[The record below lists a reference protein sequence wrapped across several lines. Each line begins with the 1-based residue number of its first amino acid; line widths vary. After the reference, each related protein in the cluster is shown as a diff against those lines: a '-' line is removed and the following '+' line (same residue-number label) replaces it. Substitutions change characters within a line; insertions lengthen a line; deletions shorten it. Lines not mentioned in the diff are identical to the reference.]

1 MSIARVA
8 AGNAL
13 YWLVALAVA
22 HYSLRRRRSH
32 ALPRDGED
40 SMGDD
45 EVDNDALTKLAIWI
59 FSDGAALCSI
69 RTPVEPDEPSEEEML
84 DFVSRLHQHAS
95 GERDPTDRNALQKE
109 LCPFDGLYF
118 FAEFPTNESCE
129 TDRVREH
136 FHLLGERLGP
146 RLFALAKSITNA
158 TRAEQ
163 PPSPLEKAL
172 RMLTERLG
180 GGSSAHTTQARR
192 ALWTEVVLCTMQ
204 LFLPVLLITS
214 ENDTHGAG
222 NAGFDLVSRHVARD
236 VLAPILHQLDEIYE
250 WVNGPSTSVTAEGQR
265 QQPRSGGVLDWSHHS
280 RRRSSL
286 LQWRQRLEAVGRT
299 VEGTIWQGVLL
310 DKSPAGIEEFTARG
324 LLCGVPFPAGEV
336 CGARQPR

>member
-1 MSIARVA
+1 MCHDGHSRLPTNNIMMSIARVA

-69 RTPVEPDEPSEEEML
+69 CTPVEPDEPSEEEML

-146 RLFALAKSITNA
+146 RLFALAMKEHHQRHQGREAATKSAGEGLTHADRA
-158 TRAEQ
+158 TRRWQ
-163 PPSPLEKAL
+163 
-172 RMLTERLG
+172 
-180 GGSSAHTTQARR
+180 QR
-192 ALWTEVVLCTMQ
+192 A
-204 LFLPVLLITS
+204 
-214 ENDTHGAG
+214 
-222 NAGFDLVSRHVARD
+222 
-236 VLAPILHQLDEIYE
+236 
-250 WVNGPSTSVTAEGQR
+250 
-265 QQPRSGGVLDWSHHS
+265 HHS
-280 RRRSSL
+280 GEAGTVDGGRWCSAQCNSS
-286 LQWRQRLEAVGRT
+286 
-299 VEGTIWQGVLL
+299 
-310 DKSPAGIEEFTARG
+310 
-324 LLCGVPFPAGEV
+324 FP
-336 CGARQPR
+336 CCS

>member
-1 MSIARVA
+1 M
-8 AGNAL
+8 
-13 YWLVALAVA
+13 
-22 HYSLRRRRSH
+22 
-32 ALPRDGED
+32 
-40 SMGDD
+40 
-45 EVDNDALTKLAIWI
+45 
-59 FSDGAALCSI
+59 
-69 RTPVEPDEPSEEEML
+69 
-84 DFVSRLHQHAS
+84 
-95 GERDPTDRNALQKE
+95 
-109 LCPFDGLYF
+109 
-118 FAEFPTNESCE
+118 
-129 TDRVREH
+129 REH
-136 FHLLGERLGP
+136 FHLVGERLGP

-158 TRAEQ
+158 TRAEKQ

-172 RMLTERLG
+172 RVLTERLG

-250 WVNGPSTSVTAEGQR
+250 WVHGPSTSVTAEGQR

-286 LQWRQRLEAVGRT
+286 LQWRQRLAAVGRT
-299 VEGTIWQGVLL
+299 GRAELRRPWGPRNSLPPSEGRTEASRAPL
-310 DKSPAGIEEFTARG
+310 
-324 LLCGVPFPAGEV
+324 FPSHSGHSSDRWSSDPGDA
-336 CGARQPR
+336 PRA